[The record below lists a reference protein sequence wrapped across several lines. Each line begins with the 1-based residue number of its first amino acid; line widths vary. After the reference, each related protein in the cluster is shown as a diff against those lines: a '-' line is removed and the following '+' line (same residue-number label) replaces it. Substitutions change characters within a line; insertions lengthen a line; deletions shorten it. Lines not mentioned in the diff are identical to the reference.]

1 MLFLA
6 THAHNSSD
14 CPYIRREGK
23 SMIKRIF
30 SDENMKR
37 HRIRIVG
44 AYVSCPKSSGEEH
57 RNIFIVQADNAAAV
71 TKFFGPMS
79 VDLRNVT
86 PFGEVLKTL

>member
-6 THAHNSSD
+6 THTHNSLD
-14 CPYIRREGK
+14 CPYIRNEGRA
-23 SMIKRIF
+23 MVKRIF
-30 SDENMKR
+30 TQENMAR
-37 HRIRIVG
+37 HKVRLVG

-71 TKFFGPMS
+71 TKFFGPMP

-86 PFGEVLKTL
+86 PFSEVLKTL